1 MTSDLLGGIEVS
13 TLSYEGKNVH
23 ARRIADL
30 LRPHAD
36 KIFGA
41 YVHGSVATGEEIAYS
56 DFDALVILS
65 ESCTPPTKDWLQLQN
80 DLKKCE
86 QAMFDFDPLQHH
98 GWFVLNERDLSNYD
112 ETYFPHELFEHSRA
126 LLANK
131 GNHITIRHARGGC
144 DMRMPFL
151 SLARNV
157 RASLQ
162 SGCATRNM
170 YLLKSVLSGFMLL
183 PSLYVQARTGRGI
196 FKKFSFEAAR
206 LDFSDDVWAPMDR
219 VSEVRQQWHYE
230 IGPLRRWLLT
240 SPVRFRRRLA
250 RAFAPGVPMT
260 LCKTLSPD
268 LFGAMDWLVLAM
280 ERKLAE

>member
-1 MTSDLLGGIEVS
+1 
-13 TLSYEGKNVH
+13 
-23 ARRIADL
+23 
-30 LRPHAD
+30 
-36 KIFGA
+36 
-41 YVHGSVATGEEIAYS
+41 
-56 DFDALVILS
+56 
-65 ESCTPPTKDWLQLQN
+65 
-80 DLKKCE
+80 
-86 QAMFDFDPLQHH
+86 
-98 GWFVLNERDLSNYD
+98 
-112 ETYFPHELFEHSRA
+112 
-126 LLANK
+126 
-131 GNHITIRHARGGC
+131 
-144 DMRMPFL
+144 
-151 SLARNV
+151 
-157 RASLQ
+157 
-162 SGCATRNM
+162 M